1 MPLRLLAAPSRIRC
15 PQRET
20 LMSSWWA
27 LLLVF
32 GVLTSVTSVHATIPE
47 SLAIALE
54 NPACKAIQP
63 FYWEI
68 GDKDRSLFSGTRGTD
83 APRAHTVMPIA
94 SASKWIFAAYVVQ
107 KRKGQL
113 LPADI
118 KALTMQAGYTSL
130 KPGRCVRWRE
140 ARRNTQTVAECFSAR
155 NNEEHTPQ
163 HENKF
168 FYNGGHF
175 QYLAIN
181 ALGLADYTNAAL
193 ANEITSTL
201 GLPLTLSFGSPLL
214 SGGMTTSAVD
224 YALFLR
230 ALLDGRLLLGA
241 QLGTHAV
248 CTQPTVCAAA
258 VYTPIPATMQWQYG
272 LGHWIES
279 DPRTGDGAFSS
290 AGAFGFYPWIDASKR
305 YYGVIARD
313 EKSKGSGASSADCG
327 RHLRRAFQGR

>member
-1 MPLRLLAAPSRIRC
+1 MPLHRHPAATLYQSQQRSPQIRRWLVLLFVVSA
-15 PQRET
+15 
-20 LMSSWWA
+20 
-27 LLLVF
+27 
-32 GVLTSVTSVHATIPE
+32 LTSVTRAHATIPE

-118 KALTMQAGYTSL
+118 KALTMQTGYTSL

-140 ARRNTQTVAECFSAR
+140 ARRNTQAVAECFSAR

-248 CTQPTVCAAA
+248 CTQPTVCATA

-290 AGAFGFYPWIDASKR
+290 AGAFGFYPWIDVSKR

-313 EKSKGSGASSADCG
+313 EKSKGSGASSAECG